1 MNLRAIT
8 INTFLATGKELS
20 DSLTSKSGLLDEETL
35 EKLLDIILMT
45 KMTQLVA
52 YMFKKLAVDRRGH

>member
-8 INTFLATGKELS
+8 INKFLPTGKELS

-35 EKLLDIILMT
+35 EKLLDIILID
-45 KMTQLVA
+45 KNVYTQ
-52 YMFKKLAVDRRGH
+52 